1 MGAIKEISTAV
12 YELLTTVKTMDGK
25 EYHTYGIRLS
35 YAGTEVSVEDL
46 SLDKNAVLQ
55 LAERCNRL
63 QLSPIHFKDV
73 LEDFLES

>member
-1 MGAIKEISTAV
+1 MGAIKDISCGT
-12 YELLTTVKTMDGK
+12 YELLITEKSLDGRQ
-25 EYHTYGIRLS
+25 YRTYGIRLF

-46 SLDKNAVLQ
+46 SLNREVVEELV
-55 LAERCNRL
+55 ERCNRL